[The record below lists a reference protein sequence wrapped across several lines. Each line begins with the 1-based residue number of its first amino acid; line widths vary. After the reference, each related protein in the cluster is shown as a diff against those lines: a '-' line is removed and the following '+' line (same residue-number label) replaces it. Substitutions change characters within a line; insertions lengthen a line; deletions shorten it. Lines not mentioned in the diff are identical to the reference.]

1 MDIKPVSK
9 SKIVT
14 KLTKSRI
21 KQSPKRP
28 AEERRRELLEAALS
42 LFMKKGVRETS
53 MDEISHKAGLTK
65 GALYFHFSSKDDLFF
80 ELVKSLHE
88 SIIAQ
93 IRKLPAHKSSPTDV
107 LRILVECQHGH
118 GAAPFERFLDFW
130 LQASKVPAITKFLG
144 TGISS
149 RFHKVFGEVLDP
161 AYASTPRERRDLGVM
176 VMAAAEGLGVRQI
189 MGDPDINIRR
199 QLQMFDRIVRT
210 MKKK

>member
-1 MDIKPVSK
+1 VPET
-9 SKIVT
+9 T
-14 KLTKSRI
+14 KGRI

-28 AEERRRELLEAALS
+28 AEERRRELLEAALN

-53 MDEISHKAGLTK
+53 MDEISRKAGLTK

-93 IRKLPAHKSSPTDV
+93 IRELPAHKSSPTDV
-107 LRILVECQHGH
+107 LSILVECQHGH

-130 LQASKVPAITKFLG
+130 LQASKVPAIRKFLG

-149 RFHKVFGEVLDP
+149 GFHKVFEEVIDP
-161 AYASTPRERRDLGVM
+161 AYAATPRARRDLGVM
-176 VMAAAEGLGVRQI
+176 VMVAAEGLGVRQL
-189 MGDPDINIRR
+189 MGDPDINLGR
-199 QLQMFDRIVRT
+199 QLKMFDRFLGT
-210 MKKK
+210 MKK